1 MVDGAAKRRARSQL
15 VELVGDHMEVACL
28 GVGLPQEGQGAHGV
42 LMSRCRAL
50 FEEGRVAQRIE
61 LFGIAFSRMLQHLAG
76 LDHSLAGWDP
86 ATEDQA
92 GAMAGSKRQAATDPL
107 REQRTLRGSGA
118 LSLRSGWAS
127 KVAGRTGVPS
137 GQSRRYPSTT
147 TAPAPA
153 ACGRSASSAASSHS
167 TRSTTSDSATA
178 RISRARA
185 TNASLRACMAHTLV
199 APRAGAVLATFGDWH
214 ENRCSGGELTRPP
227 RSPPAMRLLVV
238 TAFTLRLLGAGAPID
253 PRGPP
258 ALPGSRQKAVLRRQV
273 SDEPSGAPTKV
284 AIFAMGRFWC
294 AEPVFARLHGVISTE
309 VGYTGGWKTDPT
321 YEDVHDPPKGQPSG
335 HAFAVRIGYDPGH
348 ITLKMLLEVF
358 FDAHG
363 EWC

>member
-1 MVDGAAKRRARSQL
+1 M
-15 VELVGDHMEVACL
+15 
-28 GVGLPQEGQGAHGV
+28 
-42 LMSRCRAL
+42 
-50 FEEGRVAQRIE
+50 
-61 LFGIAFSRMLQHLAG
+61 
-76 LDHSLAGWDP
+76 
-86 ATEDQA
+86 
-92 GAMAGSKRQAATDPL
+92 
-107 REQRTLRGSGA
+107 
-118 LSLRSGWAS
+118 
-127 KVAGRTGVPS
+127 
-137 GQSRRYPSTT
+137 
-147 TAPAPA
+147 
-153 ACGRSASSAASSHS
+153 
-167 TRSTTSDSATA
+167 
-178 RISRARA
+178 
-185 TNASLRACMAHTLV
+185 
-199 APRAGAVLATFGDWH
+199 LATFGDWH